1 MQNSQRRKAKSGGYE
16 MNCIPDSINGYSR
29 YSSCIKKISHLTE
42 EDAKMSL
49 QRIRSRGEMK
59 PLHVY
64 FCPFCFHWH
73 VGGCEEND
81 NIRIIDG
88 LPFRH
93 VSTQKSPEDM
103 IRYKL
108 MMLKK
113 GYQVRVR
120 SRQNKARTKRR
131 YQIYVYKPEEN
142 Q

>member
-1 MQNSQRRKAKSGGYE
+1 MT
-16 MNCIPDSINGYSR
+16 CIPDSINGYSR
-29 YSSCIKKISHLTE
+29 YSCCIKKISHLTE
-42 EDAKMSL
+42 EDAKKSL
-49 QRIRSRGEMK
+49 YRIRSRGEMK

-73 VGGCEEND
+73 VGGCEPEEDD

-88 LPFRH
+88 LPFRL

-108 MMLKK
+108 LMIKK

-120 SRQNKARTKRR
+120 TRQNKAKTKRR
-131 YQIYVYKPEEN
+131 YQIFVYKPEDED
-142 Q
+142 